1 MARNGVSQGRHSKE
15 KEKVKRKEQRIARAV
30 LAGLAAGS
38 MTGMLTANDASAMT
52 LDEYKQALAEG
63 KVFVDYRETNDA
75 GTPSRVTVNRLNQE
89 GIKQA
94 RVVGQGW
101 ISVDLADG
109 DKANAMELRTSDKNI
124 DANGN
129 VTVSNEGGEMTF
141 SFGADYEK
149 IAANDPSGLKDTT
162 AVADMT
168 NVIFKADRGG
178 FHHYNGTII
187 ARPENIY
194 GGQGH
199 GDFDIGARPEDN
211 PDEIGTALEKTHA
224 TLKLVADSDS
234 KFNGDWQDEAGNPYF
249 GSRFIH
255 VNKTGTLEVPSSLIF
270 QKGLG
275 DDGKQENPEAMRD
288 DAQNALDFNGGT
300 LALDDLRHNDE
311 YLLKVSDLF
320 KHRNITIRTVNGEK
334 RSIVHVATQRLVG
347 EGGLQPWLR
356 SYFQHEH
363 FTASDIKKD
372 GILRIR
378 NLGYSWTTL
387 DLKDG
392 DKIKPLDLAVGA
404 GAGPDGSE
412 GGSITLNFGSPDWRT
427 GSDAI
432 KSTAKD
438 SDAVADLKD
447 VTFHLE
453 SGNIDLINGTIEVE
467 PKNFKS
473 GQGRF
478 NVMVEPGDI
487 GAPGNTF
494 KYGTGMQTHATLH
507 MVGDSDFQEKA
518 AGNKAPIQLN
528 PNGTLMGK
536 SKLFFAK
543 GLTAAGTNENPES
556 LRKNFTD
563 NVTINGGRLVLDDSF
578 YNDVYLEK
586 AKGLIQAQS
595 PNATVEMWNGAR
607 KSLQYAQWSDAL
619 GTDAA
624 ASSAPPAAHTTEQN
638 IQTAA
643 GKTHHI
649 QTVDFTDATKPHK
662 ITVANGSVLNLGYKD
677 ASGDFITVS
686 GDTPSDDVTT
696 SVSVDVESGGTLTL
710 GRGDKSLIGNTNA
723 DIALAAS
730 GAEAADAKAKLEIAS
745 GQQTVRS
752 IKAGDNTSVTVDAD
766 ALLQAKKGITL
777 EKNAVLDVEGS
788 VFDTSAAEMKTGASL
803 AVNGRMTGTKITVA
817 ADASDVKITVGN
829 NDKAGTLILPE
840 GSVLTKAEVFL
851 DPVWKDGVGIE
862 GASKFVNPSDTIDY
876 RLTVGRNSVA
886 SIGVGNEE
894 TADAALRQAGKSWGT
909 AGITAAL
916 YLGKHLTVDAN
927 GGIKVDGSL
936 ATGASAGELATA
948 GNITFGENSL
958 LAADAAAFTGT
969 SSSLITGTGTTVISV
984 NPKSYLQLTGILAEG
999 SEYHIIDGTTA
1010 TTDAAV
1016 NNWLTK
1022 PSRDNVIL
1030 PKNYQF
1036 SAEAADA
1043 GKLIFKRVP
1052 AAEAMPQINR
1062 AASNIIDAVSAA
1074 TSSTSPYYA
1083 GARAFVADVTNARYS
1098 DELRAAAA
1106 NAAMQPL
1113 EAVGASYMATR
1124 AVIDLASAAQQRL
1137 SLLNTDEKAEP
1148 QNFWLKYGHSRLDVD
1163 GLALEGGRANY
1174 DGKYN
1179 SITVGYNFAPAKKT
1193 RGGVAFSYVKG
1204 SSSGSYGLND
1214 LRMGGISAYAGI
1226 RNGNNNLLMDAGVY
1240 KAANDADSFVSADAD
1255 INIVTFGITDEMR
1268 IESGNQ
1274 AIVPH
1279 IGLRWTNVDMEA
1291 YDGVWGEQKAFHYDP
1306 SRKSLVT
1313 LPVGVGFQSVSKTK
1327 DWTQKFYADLSYIA
1341 TLGGKE
1347 SNLRVSV
1354 PGIDGAAGTVHYDI
1368 YDRSTIVGSLGMNAE
1383 SKTMSWD
1390 LGYQYRHSSDSNSHN
1405 IMAQLNFRF

>member
-1 MARNGVSQGRHSKE
+1 MEMPKE
-15 KEKVKRKEQRIARAV
+15 MGIVKRKDQRIARAV

-38 MTGMLTANDASAMT
+38 MTGVLGTGDASAMT

-63 KVFVDYRETNDA
+63 KVLVDYRETNEND
-75 GTPSRVTVNRLNQE
+75 TPTRITINALNQKE
-89 GIKQA
+89 IKQVRA
-94 RVVGQGW
+94 VDQAW
-101 ISVDLADG
+101 IAVDLQDG
-109 DKANAMELRTSDKNI
+109 DKAEPMEFHSTAKRI
-124 DANGN
+124 DADGN
-129 VTVSNEGGEMTF
+129 VSVSQHGGDVSLGF
-141 SFGADYEK
+141 DLDYNK
-149 IAANDPSGLKDTT
+149 ITALDTT
-162 AVADMT
+162 FCRDTNAIADMR
-168 NVIFKADRGG
+168 NVVFKSDGKG
-178 FHHYNGTII
+178 SIYQFNGTIL

-194 GGQGH
+194 GT
-199 GDFDIGARPEDN
+199 DEDSSFNIGATN
-211 PDEIGTALEKTHA
+211 SLSAHA
-224 TLKLVADSDS
+224 TLKLITNPDS
-234 KFNGDWQDEAGNPYF
+234 KFNTEWQDEVGNTYH
-249 GSRFIH
+249 GSNFIH
-255 VNKTGTLEVPSSLIF
+255 LNKNGTLEAPSALIF
-270 QKGLG
+270 RKGLG
-275 DDGKQENPEAMRD
+275 EDGLEENPDAMRA
-288 DAQNALDFNGGT
+288 DAQNALDFKGGT

-311 YLLKVSDLF
+311 YLLKASDLL
-320 KHRNITIRTVNGEK
+320 KDQNLTIRTVNGDK
-334 RSIVHVATQRLVG
+334 RSIIHVGSASEGKPQR
-347 EGGLQPWLR
+347 
-356 SYFQHEH
+356 HEH
-363 FTASDIKKD
+363 FTASAIRAN

-378 NLGYSWTTL
+378 DIGQGWTTL
-387 DLKDG
+387 DLQNG
-392 DKIKPLDLAVGA
+392 DKLSRVELAVGEGDGPA
-404 GAGPDGSE
+404 GKE
-412 GGSITLNFGSPDWRT
+412 GGIFALHFGSPNWNK
-427 GSDAI
+427 GPDAI
-432 KSTAKD
+432 QETVKNTE
-438 SDAVADLKD
+438 AVADLTD
-447 VTFHLE
+447 VTFNLE
-453 SGNIDLINGTIEVE
+453 RGHMDFFNGTIKAL
-467 PKNFKS
+467 PKNFK
-473 GQGRF
+473 GGNGYLNIGTDMTR
-478 NVMVEPGDI
+478 DI
-487 GAPGNTF
+487 
-494 KYGTGMQTHATLH
+494 HATLH

-624 ASSAPPAAHTTEQN
+624 AAAAPPSAQTAEQN

-662 ITVANGSVLNLGYKD
+662 ITVANSSTLNLGYKD

-777 EKNAVLDVEGS
+777 EKNAVLDIEGS
-788 VFDTSAAEMKTGASL
+788 VFDTSAVEMKTGARL

-1022 PSRDNVIL
+1022 PSKDNVIL

-1137 SLLNTDEKAEP
+1137 SLLNTDEKADP
-1148 QNFWLKYGHSRLDVD
+1148 QSFWLKYGHSRLDVD

-1179 SITVGYNFAPAKKT
+1179 SITVGYDFAPAKKT
-1193 RGGVAFSYVKG
+1193 RGGIAFSYVKG

-1226 RNGNNNLLMDAGVY
+1226 RNGNNNLIMDAGVY

-1274 AIVPH
+1274 TVVPH

-1306 SRKSLVT
+1306 ARKSLVT

-1341 TLGGKE
+1341 TLGGKD
-1347 SNLRVSV
+1347 SDLRVSV
-1354 PGIDGAAGTVHYDI
+1354 PGIEGAAGTVHYDI
-1368 YDRSTIVGSLGMNAE
+1368 YDRSTIVGSLGMNVE

>member
-15 KEKVKRKEQRIARAV
+15 MEKVKRKEQRIARAV

-234 KFNGDWQDEAGNPYF
+234 KFNNEWLDEAGNTYY

-255 VNKTGTLEVPSSLIF
+255 VNKTGTLEAPSSLIF
-270 QKGLG
+270 QKGIG
-275 DDGKQENPEAMRD
+275 DDGKQEDPERMRA

-311 YLLKVSDLF
+311 YLLKASDLL
-320 KHRNITIRTVNGEK
+320 KDQNLTIRTVNGDK
-334 RSIVHVATQRLVG
+334 RSIIHVGSASEGKPQR
-347 EGGLQPWLR
+347 
-356 SYFQHEH
+356 HEH
-363 FTASDIKKD
+363 FTASAIRAN

-378 NLGYSWTTL
+378 DIGQGWTTL
-387 DLKDG
+387 DLQNG
-392 DKIKPLDLAVGA
+392 DKLSRVELAVGEGDGPA
-404 GAGPDGSE
+404 GKE
-412 GGSITLNFGSPDWRT
+412 GGIFALHFGSPNWNK
-427 GSDAI
+427 GPDAI
-432 KSTAKD
+432 QETVKNTE
-438 SDAVADLKD
+438 AVADLTD
-447 VTFHLE
+447 VIFNLE
-453 SGNIDLINGTIEVE
+453 RGHMDFFNGTIKAL
-467 PKNFKS
+467 PKNFK
-473 GQGRF
+473 GGEGYLNIGTDMTR
-478 NVMVEPGDI
+478 DI
-487 GAPGNTF
+487 
-494 KYGTGMQTHATLH
+494 HATLH
-507 MVGDSDFQEKA
+507 LVGDSDLEKKGL
-518 AGNKAPIQLN
+518 GNRGLIQLN
-528 PNGTLMGK
+528 PNGTLRGK
-536 SKLFFAK
+536 SKLFFTR
-543 GLTAAGTNENPES
+543 GLNAVGTNENPES

-586 AKGLIQAQS
+586 AKGLIQVQS

-624 ASSAPPAAHTTEQN
+624 AAAAPPSAQTAEQN

-643 GKTHHI
+643 GKTHDI
-649 QTVDFTDATKPHK
+649 QTIDFTDATKPHK
-662 ITVANGSVLNLGYKD
+662 ITVGNGSTLNLGYKE
-677 ASGDFITVS
+677 ASGDFVTVG
-686 GDTPSDDVTT
+686 GDTPVDDAAT

-723 DIALAAS
+723 DISLATS
-730 GAEAADAKAKLEIAS
+730 GGEAADAKAKLEIAS

-752 IKAGDNTSVTVDAD
+752 ITAGDNTSVTVDGD

-777 EKNAVLDVEGS
+777 EKNAVLDIEGS
-788 VFDTSAAEMKTGASL
+788 VFDTSAVEMKTGARL

-909 AGITAAL
+909 GITAAL

-1022 PSRDNVIL
+1022 PSKDNVIL

-1074 TSSTSPYYA
+1074 SASTSPYYA
-1083 GARAFVADVTNARYS
+1083 GAREFVADVTNARYS

-1137 SLLNTDEKAEP
+1137 SLLNTDEKADP
-1148 QNFWLKYGHSRLDVD
+1148 QSFWLKYGHSRLDVD

-1179 SITVGYNFAPAKKT
+1179 SITVGYDFAPAKKT
-1193 RGGVAFSYVKG
+1193 RGGIAFSYVKG

-1226 RNGNNNLLMDAGVY
+1226 RNGNNNLIMDAGVY

-1274 AIVPH
+1274 AVVPH

-1306 SRKSLVT
+1306 ARKSLVT

-1327 DWTQKFYADLSYIA
+1327 DWTQQFYADLSYIA
-1341 TLGGKE
+1341 TLGGKD
-1347 SNLRVSV
+1347 SDLRVSV
-1354 PGIDGAAGTVHYDI
+1354 PGIEGAAGTVHYDI
-1368 YDRSTIVGSLGMNAE
+1368 YDRSTIVGSLGMNVE